1 MTMKKST
8 IWILGVVMGLSFIS
22 LLYLQISY
30 IEEMVKMRNEQF
42 DESVKR
48 ALMAAS
54 KDVESA
60 EVDRWLREDISEAE
74 KKAWEQSS
82 QGKGVVQTQRF
93 TVTSP
98 DGTRYSAIEL
108 KTFTNEASEL
118 PRAMISRK
126 HGTKTI
132 PQTSRSLA
140 DAIKNRYLYQRAL
153 LDEVAWQMIYRAS
166 SRPIEERVNFKN
178 LDQYLKSG
186 LIDNGI
192 ELNYHFKVIDRDG
205 REVYR
210 CSDYSDEGSES
221 SYSQPL
227 FLNDPPARMSIVK
240 IHFPGKRDYIFDSVS
255 FMIPSMIFT
264 FVLLITFIFTIYIV
278 FRQKKLTE
286 MKNDFINNMTHEFKT
301 PISTISLAAQ
311 MLKDPAVGKSPA
323 MFQHISGVINDETKR
338 LRFQVEKVLQMS
350 MFDRQKATLKMKELD
365 TNELITGVINTF
377 ALKVERYNGLN
388 AGARLDY
395 PLRFARDSRQVSVSG
410 EAWFEVAHDADK
422 PFTVKTFLSDVEV
435 LGTKFNLDADESAG
449 HFSVTL
455 AEGSIRLRGDAGE
468 KLMVPGE
475 KVDIVGGKMTTC
487 SYSPEKAKLWMNGII
502 DISGLTFLEIM
513 RKLEKSFGVKIVVTL
528 DEMPAIGFSEAELRQ
543 SEGVE
548 SALKSLQCAGVQFRY
563 STDFKT
569 GTIYI
574 K

>member
-1 MTMKKST
+1 M
-8 IWILGVVMGLSFIS
+8 
-22 LLYLQISY
+22 
-30 IEEMVKMRNEQF
+30 
-42 DESVKR
+42 
-48 ALMAAS
+48 
-54 KDVESA
+54 
-60 EVDRWLREDISEAE
+60 REDISEAE

-166 SRPIEERVNFKN
+166 SRTIEERVNFKN
-178 LDQYLKSG
+178 LVQSL
-186 LIDNGI
+186 
-192 ELNYHFKVIDRDG
+192 LNYHFKVIDRDG

-210 CSDYSDEGSES
+210 CSDYSEEGSES

-264 FVLLITFIFTIYIV
+264 FVLLITFIFTINIV

-338 LRFQVEKVLQMS
+338 CRFQVE
-350 MFDRQKATLKMKELD
+350 
-365 TNELITGVINTF
+365 
-377 ALKVERYNGLN
+377 
-388 AGARLDY
+388 
-395 PLRFARDSRQVSVSG
+395 
-410 EAWFEVAHDADK
+410 
-422 PFTVKTFLSDVEV
+422 
-435 LGTKFNLDADESAG
+435 
-449 HFSVTL
+449 
-455 AEGSIRLRGDAGE
+455 
-468 KLMVPGE
+468 
-475 KVDIVGGKMTTC
+475 
-487 SYSPEKAKLWMNGII
+487 
-502 DISGLTFLEIM
+502 
-513 RKLEKSFGVKIVVTL
+513 
-528 DEMPAIGFSEAELRQ
+528 
-543 SEGVE
+543 
-548 SALKSLQCAGVQFRY
+548 
-563 STDFKT
+563 
-569 GTIYI
+569 
-574 K
+574 

>member
-1 MTMKKST
+1 MKKST
-8 IWILGVVMGLSFIS
+8 IWILGIVMAFSFLS

-74 KKAWEQSS
+74 KKAWEQSQS
-82 QGKGVVQTQRF
+82 SSGTTMTKKF
-93 TVTSP
+93 MMTSP
-98 DGTRYSAIEL
+98 DGSVRSTLEL
-108 KTFTNEASEL
+108 KTFSKEPSEL
-118 PRAMISRK
+118 PKAMISRK
-126 HGTKTI
+126 HGAKTI
-132 PQTSRSLA
+132 PQTSRSQIET
-140 DAIKNRYLYQRAL
+140 IKNRYLYQRAL
-153 LDEVAWQMIYRAS
+153 VDEVVWQMIYKAS
-166 SRPIEERVNFKN
+166 DKPIEERVNFRS

-186 LIDNGI
+186 LIDNG
-192 ELNYHFKVIDRDG
+192 LGDLDFHFRVIDRDG

-210 CSDYSDEGSES
+210 CSDYDDAGSES

-240 IHFPGKRDYIFDSVS
+240 IHFPEKRDYIFDSVS

-264 FVLLITFIFTIYIV
+264 FVLLITFIFTICIV

-311 MLKDPAVGKSPA
+311 MLNDPAVGKSPA

-365 TNELITGVINTF
+365 ANEMIASVINTF
-377 ALKVERYNGLN
+377 ALKVERYNGKIESDLKAADSTIFADEMHITNVIFNLMDNAVKYKRPDTDLQLVVRTWNEAGKLMISVQDNGIGIKKENLKKIFEKFYRVHTGNLHDVKGFGLGLAYVKKIITDHKGTIRAESELN
-388 AGARLDY
+388 
-395 PLRFARDSRQVSVSG
+395 V
-410 EAWFEVAHDADK
+410 
-422 PFTVKTFLSDVEV
+422 
-435 LGTKFNLDADESAG
+435 GTKF
-449 HFSVTL
+449 
-455 AEGSIRLRGDAGE
+455 I
-468 KLMVPGE
+468 
-475 KVDIVGGKMTTC
+475 IVL
-487 SYSPEKAKLWMNGII
+487 PL
-502 DISGLTFLEIM
+502 
-513 RKLEKSFGVKIVVTL
+513 
-528 DEMPAIGFSEAELRQ
+528 
-543 SEGVE
+543 
-548 SALKSLQCAGVQFRY
+548 LKN
-563 STDFKT
+563 
-569 GTIYI
+569 
-574 K
+574 